1 MKSASSS
8 TLVLVKMSEAMRES
22 GPHSQPSFGGGP
34 ETLEGIPGSPGHAV
48 GAAIV
53 LDLRQPGIVRRH
65 VPNHLANDELVRFEQ
80 AVATAAEGLK
90 QAATGAR
97 SRGMRAETSILEAY
111 LLMVEDETL
120 HSEVERHIL
129 IDKLCAEWALSKVI
143 GEMAG
148 QLATAEDAYLAE
160 RKHDIEFVG
169 NTIARALSG
178 RSDLLTLP
186 TDRGPGIIVSHD
198 LSPAETAG
206 LSKETVLAI
215 VTEGGTRTS
224 HTAILARALD
234 IPAVVGVPGLMA
246 RIGDGDHL
254 IVDGARGRVTVA
266 PDELAL
272 EQATEQV
279 ARYHRTAQ
287 VRRELRDRP
296 VVTRCGMPIELKAN
310 IELPGEAEI
319 ALEQGA
325 RGVGLYRT
333 EFLYLNRAAPPD
345 EEEQYAT
352 YRRVVEAMSP
362 YPVTIRTFDIG
373 GDKAFLGFRLP
384 HEANPALGLRAV
396 RLGLA
401 RKDVFAAQLRAIVRA
416 SAHGDIRLMV
426 PMVASI
432 SEVRAVRELYERA
445 LLDVDSLGQE
455 RAPNIPL
462 GIMVEVPS
470 TAILADRFAQ
480 HVDFMSIGTND
491 LVQYALAVDRGSPE
505 LAHLASA
512 FDPAI
517 LTLIRIVVTAGLAHR
532 RPVLVCG
539 AMASD
544 PLAVLLLIGLGLREL
559 SLEASAIPDVRDAVA
574 QVTLAEAEDAAEAA
588 LQCLTAREVEQL
600 LHGRFGDRISLPP

>member
-1 MKSASSS
+1 
-8 TLVLVKMSEAMRES
+8 MRDPA
-22 GPHSQPSFGGGP
+22 PHSRPPSFGDGP
-34 ETLEGIPGSPGHAV
+34 QTLEGIPGSPGYAV
-48 GAAIV
+48 GAAIC

-65 VPNHLANDELVRFEQ
+65 VPNHLAQEEMERFSE
-80 AVATAAEGLK
+80 AVKTAADGLK
-90 QAATGAR
+90 QAAAGAR
-97 SRGMRAETSILEAY
+97 ARGMRPETSILEAY

-120 HSEVERHIL
+120 RSEVERHIL
-129 IDKLCAEWALSKVI
+129 IDKLCAEWALSNVI
-143 GEMAG
+143 SEMAG
-148 QLATAEDAYLAE
+148 QLGTAEDEYLAE

-186 TDRGPGIIVSHD
+186 KDRGPGILVSHD

-206 LSKETVLAI
+206 LTKEKVLAI

-254 IVDGARGRVTVA
+254 IIDGARGRVTVA
-266 PDELAL
+266 PDELAM

-287 VRRELRDRP
+287 IRRELRDRP
-296 VVTRCGMPIELKAN
+296 VVTRCDTPIELKAN

-319 ALEQGA
+319 AMEQGA

-333 EFLYLNRAAPPD
+333 EFLYLNRSTPPNED
-345 EEEQYAT
+345 EQYAT

-373 GDKAFLGFRLP
+373 GDKAFLGFRMP
-384 HEANPALGLRAV
+384 HEPNPALGMRAV

-401 RKDVFAAQLRAIVRA
+401 RKDVFSAQLRAIVRA

-432 SEVRAVRELYERA
+432 SELRAVRELFDSA
-445 LLDVDSLGQE
+445 LSDVDSAGHM
-455 RAPNIPL
+455 RASRIPL

-470 TAILADRFAQ
+470 TAIMADRFAED
-480 HVDFMSIGTND
+480 VDFMSIGTND
-491 LVQYALAVDRGSPE
+491 LVQYALAVDRGSAE
-505 LAHLASA
+505 LAHLAS
-512 FDPAI
+512 FLDPAI
-517 LTLIRIVVTAGLAHR
+517 LRLIRGVVSAGSARR
-532 RPVLVCG
+532 RPVIVCG

-544 PLAVLLLIGLGLREL
+544 PLAVLLLVGLGLREL

-574 QVTLAEAEDAAEAA
+574 QVTLAEAEEAAEAA
-588 LQCLTAREVEQL
+588 LGCSTAREVEEL
-600 LHGRFGDRISLPP
+600 LQRRFGDRLSSP